1 MVKNKLI
8 DFIPFFI
15 WVIIIYVLLTMP
27 AKDFREVDIEIPYA
41 DKIVHAGIF
50 AVMVLLFAWP
60 YRFEPFK
67 KNAQKILLIAIV
79 ATLYGIA
86 MEFVQKNLTNPRG
99 YEEWDMVADAAGALI
114 GFFMARILVNYFN
127 DRQKRN
133 SIKNA

>member
-1 MVKNKLI
+1 MKKRLI
-8 DFIPFFI
+8 DFVPFFI
-15 WVIIIYVLLTMP
+15 WIIIIYILLTTP
-27 AKDFREVDIEIPYA
+27 ARELDGVDIKIPFA

-60 YRFEPFK
+60 YRYEPFK
-67 KNAQKILLIAIV
+67 KNARKIFLIAVI
-79 ATLYGIA
+79 ATAYGIA

-99 YEEWDMVADAAGALI
+99 YEEWDMVADGAGAII
-114 GFFMARILVNYFN
+114 GFVMAKILINYFN

>member
-8 DFIPFFI
+8 GFIPFFI

-99 YEEWDMVADAAGALI
+99 DEEWDMVADAAGALI